1 MLLQGNAMLAEEPED
16 KAPIS
21 QVRAR
26 ALTPLFGLPLPA
38 DAPACGDCSRF
49 RPVSPFEPATG
60 RCALGVR
67 PGFINRAT
75 TGCGLHRFKGAPTLA
90 QTRALTG
97 RAVRP

>member
-1 MLLQGNAMLAEEPED
+1 MPIDANAPAD
-16 KAPIS
+16 VAPIS
-21 QVRAR
+21 KLRTR
-26 ALTPLFGLPLPA
+26 ALTPLFALPLPA

-75 TGCGLHRFKGAPTLA
+75 TGCGLHRFKGVPTLA
-90 QTRALTG
+90 QTRALAG